1 MANNVLE
8 TMENRISYVFSRIG
22 DMVQIHDD
30 SQRVNCKIGVVTDIV
45 RGNDGLIRS
54 AHVRTRTGETIRPIV
69 KLYPLKVTN
78 SEMNIPRGDE
88 NSETTN
94 TDNRPMRH
102 AKVKA
107 LGNIKQWIGKI

>member
-45 RGNDGLIRS
+45 RCNDGLIRS
-54 AHVRTRTGETIRPIV
+54 AHVRTRTGETTRPIV

-88 NSETTN
+88 KSETTN
-94 TDNRPMRH
+94 TTTDRCAMQ
-102 AKVKA
+102 K
-107 LGNIKQWIGKI
+107 

>member
-1 MANNVLE
+1 
-8 TMENRISYVFSRIG
+8 
-22 DMVQIHDD
+22 MVQIHDD
-30 SQRVNCKIGVVTDIV
+30 SQRVNWKLGVVTDIV

-54 AHVRTRTGETIRPIV
+54 AHGRTRTGETTRPIV
-69 KLYPLKVTN
+69 IVYPLEVTN
-78 SEMNIPRGDE
+78 SEMNISSGDE

-107 LGNIKQWIGKI
+107 LGNIKQWIGKR